1 VSDLKEYVVTLKN
14 YDDLDDFYDAM
25 ETLGGDLYIPNRAVE
40 CANRRMI
47 SRNTNYY
54 LTDEEANTVRNDL
67 RVLAVERIPEDIGI
81 MPIRMEEETAD
92 PMFEQTATWDKS
104 ASNNS
109 AHRNW
114 AILRCIEGVQRS
126 NWGSDATPP
135 SARSV
140 SGTVKARAEGR
151 NVDVVIVDGFFNPDH
166 PEYAINA
173 DGTGGSR
180 VIQYNWFQHSLG
192 QSSNTYVYT
201 PYVDA
206 ADANRTAD
214 NNHGAHVAGTVAGN
228 TQGWARLANIYNI
241 NPYGTDVNGT
251 SSTLLID
258 YIRTFHN
265 TKPINPATGRRNP
278 TICNHSWGYGS
289 ALSIANITSIS
300 FRGTTVNGPFTEA
313 QIRSYGIWTASVNGT
328 ISAIRPARVA
338 AVDADMVDAAN
349 AGIIM
354 VGAAGNDRTKID
366 VVGGQDYNNSFIW
379 SGFFVPYHRGS
390 TPGAADNCICV
401 GAVSALINES
411 KAEFSNTGPRVD
423 IQAPGQNI
431 MSSFNSTGSFGGT
444 TDSRNSSF
452 FIGKISG
459 TSMASP
465 QICGVLA
472 TALEI
477 YPNMTPA
484 QAKNYIR
491 HYSKVGQMTD
501 TGGDVSDYTSL
512 QGADNRYLFYYK
524 ERPDSG
530 ALTPKN
536 DFFTRPATGRVYP
549 RVKVR
554 R

>member
-1 VSDLKEYVVTLKN
+1 VSDLKEYIVTLKN
-14 YDDLDDFYDAM
+14 HNELDDFYDDM
-25 ETLGGDLYIPNRAVE
+25 ETPGGDLHIPNRSVE

-47 SRNTNYY
+47 SRNTHYY
-54 LTDEEANTVRNDL
+54 LTNEEANTVRNDP
-67 RVLAVERIPEDIGI
+67 RVLAVERVPEEIGI
-81 MPIRMEEETAD
+81 VPIRMADETVD

-104 ASNNS
+104 SSNNS
-109 AHRNW
+109 THKNW
-114 AILRCIEGVQRS
+114 AILRCIEGVQRA
-126 NWGSDATPP
+126 NWGSDASPP
-135 SARSV
+135 NRSQT
-140 SGTVKARAEGR
+140 GAVKARAEGR
-151 NVDVVIVDGFFNPDH
+151 NVDVVIVDGFIDPAH
-166 PEYAINA
+166 PEYAVNA

-192 QSSNTYVYT
+192 QASNTYVYT

-206 ADANRTAD
+206 NNANRTAD

-241 NPYGTDVNGT
+241 NPYTSDVNGT

-258 YIRTFHN
+258 YIRSFHN
-265 TKPINPATGRRNP
+265 SKPINPTTGRRNP

-289 ALSIANITSIS
+289 QLSIADITSVS
-300 FRGTTVNGPFTEA
+300 FRGTTVNGPFTESA
-313 QIRSYGIWTASVNGT
+313 LRSYGIWTSSGN
-328 ISAIRPARVA
+328 AIRPARVS

-349 AGIIM
+349 DGIIM
-354 VGAAGNDRTKID
+354 VGAAGNESTKID
-366 VVGGQDYNNSFIW
+366 ISGGQDFNNFFVW
-379 SGFFVPYHRGS
+379 SGFAVPYHRGS
-390 TPGAADNCICV
+390 SPAAANNCICV
-401 GAVSALINES
+401 GAISSLINES
-411 KAEFSNTGPRVD
+411 KAQFSNAGPRVD

-444 TDSRNSSF
+444 TDPRNSSF

-465 QICGVLA
+465 QISGVLA
-472 TALEI
+472 TALEV
-477 YPNMTPA
+477 YPNMTLV
-484 QAKNYIR
+484 QARDYIR

-501 TGGDVSDYTSL
+501 TGGDVTDYTSL

-524 ERPDSG
+524 ERPDTG

-536 DFFTRPATGRVYP
+536 DFFTRSTTGRLYP
-549 RVKVR
+549 RAKVR

>member
-1 VSDLKEYVVTLKN
+1 VSDLKEYVVTLKD
-14 YDDLDDFYDAM
+14 YDDLNDFYDDM
-25 ETLGGDLYIPNRAVE
+25 ETPGGDLYIPNRSVE

-47 SRNTNYY
+47 SRNTHYY
-54 LTDEEANTVRNDL
+54 LTDEEANTVRDDS
-67 RVLAVERIPEDIGI
+67 RVLAVERVPEDIGI
-81 MPIRMEEETAD
+81 MPIRMVDETID

-104 ASNNS
+104 SSNNS
-109 AHRNW
+109 AHKNW
-114 AILRCIEGVQRS
+114 AILRCIEGTQRE
-126 NWGSDATPP
+126 NWGSDASPP
-135 SARSV
+135 NRSV
-140 SGTVKARAEGR
+140 SGTVTAKAEGR
-151 NVDVVIVDGFFNPDH
+151 NVDVVVVDGFINPLH
-166 PEYAINA
+166 PEYAVNA

-180 VIQYNWFQHSLG
+180 VIQYNWFQHNLG
-192 QSSNTYVYT
+192 QASNTYVYT

-206 ADANRTAD
+206 NDADRTAD

-241 NPYGTDVNGT
+241 NPYGSDVNGT
-251 SSTLLID
+251 SSSLLID
-258 YIRTFHN
+258 YIRAFHN
-265 TKPINPATGRRNP
+265 SKPINPATGRRNP

-289 ALSIANITSIS
+289 ALSIDDITSIS
-300 FRGTTVNGPFTEA
+300 FRGTTVNGPFTEQ
-313 QIRSYGIWTASVNGT
+313 QIRSYGIWTSIFDNVVY
-328 ISAIRPARVA
+328 AICPARVT

-349 AGIIM
+349 DGIIM
-354 VGAAGNDRTKID
+354 VGAAGNDYTKID
-366 VVGGQDYNNSFIW
+366 VVGGQDYNNFFVW
-379 SGFFVPYHRGS
+379 SGFTVPYHRGS

-401 GAVSALINES
+401 GAVSSLINES
-411 KAEFSNTGPRVD
+411 KADFSNAGPRVD

-444 TDSRNSSF
+444 TDPRNSSF

-472 TALEI
+472 TALEM
-477 YPNMTPA
+477 YPNMTSA

-501 TGGDVSDYTSL
+501 TGGDVTDYTSL
-512 QGADNRYLFYYK
+512 QGADNRYLLYYK
-524 ERPDSG
+524 ERPDTG

-536 DFFTRPATGRVYP
+536 DFFIRPTTGRVYP

>member
-1 VSDLKEYVVTLKN
+1 
-14 YDDLDDFYDAM
+14 
-25 ETLGGDLYIPNRAVE
+25 LYIPDRCVE
-40 CANRRMI
+40 CANRRMT
-47 SRNTNYY
+47 SRNIHYY
-54 LTDEEANTVRNDL
+54 LTDEEASTVRNDS

-81 MPIRMEEETAD
+81 MPIRM
-92 PMFEQTATWDKS
+92 FEQTSTWDKS

-109 AHRNW
+109 AHKNW
-114 AILRCIEGVQRS
+114 AILRCIEGEQRE
-126 NWGSDATPP
+126 NWGSDASPQN
-135 SARSV
+135 RSV
-140 SGTVKARAEGR
+140 SGTVTARAEGR
-151 NVDVVIVDGFFNPDH
+151 NVDVVIVDGFINPDH
-166 PEYAINA
+166 PEYAVNA

-192 QSSNTYVYT
+192 QTSNTYVYT
-201 PYVDA
+201 PYIDVTDT
-206 ADANRTAD
+206 NRTAD

-241 NPYGTDVNGT
+241 NPYGSDVNDT
-251 SSTLLID
+251 SSTLMVD
-258 YIRTFHN
+258 YIREFHN
-265 TKPINPATGRRNP
+265 SKPINPATGRRNP

-289 ALSIANITSIS
+289 ALSIDNITSIT

-313 QIRSYGIWTASVNGT
+313 QIRSYGIWTASVDGA
-328 ISAIRPARVA
+328 ISAIRPARVT

-349 AGIIM
+349 DGIIM

-366 VVGGQDYNNSFIW
+366 IVGGQDYNNSFVW
-379 SGFFVPYHRGS
+379 SGFSILYHRGS

-401 GAVSALINES
+401 GAVSALVNES

-444 TDSRNSSF
+444 TDPRNSSF

-459 TSMASP
+459 TSMATP

-472 TALEI
+472 TALEV

-484 QAKNYIR
+484 QARDYIR

-501 TGGDVSDYTSL
+501 TGGDVTDYTSL

-524 ERPDSG
+524 ERPDIG

-536 DFFTRPATGRVYP
+536 DFFTRPTTGRVYS